1 MNIYAYPALVAF
13 LINFAVIWA
22 ALKGQKQTK
31 VFVPLV
37 MGFSFLNLCEVLIF
51 LTMGSALIDYL
62 IRAYYVGA
70 LLSLGLVSLY
80 AAEVSE
86 SQNKTLTYS
95 VIFVIA
101 TFAILSACTDLV
113 VVGSRSIEYSVTAVK
128 GSGYIIFQAFSV
140 GLITS
145 AVFMLIRGYRSAN
158 SHQQQIKCASTIV
171 AILPTVLACLI
182 LLVLMS
188 LGYRLNAT
196 GIIPITMMAF
206 ILITLA
212 SEGSHKLTDIR
223 RFIPGSVERR
233 SSRDVMDI
241 CTSYS
246 RDEISYRDAVS
257 QIERVLV
264 VHKYQKNDK
273 NASATAELMGMPRS
287 SLYSIF
293 NRLKI
298 ESKNR

>member
-1 MNIYAYPALVAF
+1 
-13 LINFAVIWA
+13 
-22 ALKGQKQTK
+22 
-31 VFVPLV
+31 
-37 MGFSFLNLCEVLIF
+37 MGFSFLNLCEVLVF
-51 LTMGSALIDYL
+51 LSMDSSLVDYF
-62 IRAYYVGA
+62 IRAYYAGA

-86 SQNKTLTYS
+86 SQNKALTHG

-101 TFAILSACTDLV
+101 AFAILSVCTDV
-113 VVGSRSIEYSVTAVK
+113 IVVGSRSIEYSITAVK
-128 GSGYIIFQAFSV
+128 GSAYVIFQAFSV
-140 GLITS
+140 GLIS
-145 AVFMLIRGYRSAN
+145 LAVTMLIRGYRKAN
-158 SHQQQIKCASTIV
+158 SHQRQIRCASTIL

-182 LLVLMS
+182 LLLIMS
-188 LGYRLNAT
+188 LGYQLNAT
-196 GIIPITMMAF
+196 AIIPITMMAF

-223 RFIPGSVERR
+223 RYIPGSVERR
-233 SSRDVMDI
+233 SSREVMDI

-264 VHKYQKNDK
+264 VHKYQKNGK
-273 NASATAELMGMPRS
+273 NASVTAELMGMPRS

-298 ESKNR
+298 ESKNS

>member
-1 MNIYAYPALVAF
+1 
-13 LINFAVIWA
+13 
-22 ALKGQKQTK
+22 
-31 VFVPLV
+31 
-37 MGFSFLNLCEVLIF
+37 
-51 LTMGSALIDYL
+51 
-62 IRAYYVGA
+62 
-70 LLSLGLVSLY
+70 VSLY

-86 SQNKTLTYS
+86 SQNKALTHG

-101 TFAILSACTDLV
+101 AFAILSVCTDV
-113 VVGSRSIEYSVTAVK
+113 IVVGSRSIEYSITAVK
-128 GSGYIIFQAFSV
+128 GSAYVIFQAFSV
-140 GLITS
+140 GLIS
-145 AVFMLIRGYRSAN
+145 LAVTMLIRGYRKAN
-158 SHQQQIKCASTIV
+158 SHQRQIRCASTIL

-182 LLVLMS
+182 LLLIMS
-188 LGYRLNAT
+188 LGYQLNAT
-196 GIIPITMMAF
+196 AIIPITMMAF

-223 RFIPGSVERR
+223 RYIPGSVERR
-233 SSRDVMDI
+233 SSREVMDI

-264 VHKYQKNDK
+264 VHKYQKNGK
-273 NASATAELMGMPRS
+273 NASVTAELMGMPRS

-298 ESKNR
+298 ESKNS